1 MKKNKVLRIILL
13 IFMGIITFETK
24 VFAASTTQCNQLS
37 DLKVDLSDLKVDLQ
51 NLFNFL
57 KILLPLLIIG
67 LSIMDFIKA
76 ITGDKDRELKKTFK
90 RFVKRLVLA
99 VVFFFLPVLIN
110 LLLDIFMIDSS
121 VCIN

>member
-24 VFAASTTQCNQLS
+24 VFAASTTQCNQ
-37 DLKVDLSDLKVDLQ
+37 LSDLKVDLQ

-99 VVFFFLPVLIN
+99 VLFFFLPVLIN